1 MRAEIISIGDELT
14 SGQRVDTNSAWL
26 SQRLGEFGVPVVFHT
41 TVADSLADNV
51 QAFRIACERADL
63 VIATGGLGPTADDLT
78 RQAVAEMAGVDLVED
93 AGALEHIRALFARR
107 KREMPPNNLVQA
119 LFPRGSRV
127 VPNPHGSAPG
137 IDFTLPRPGREP
149 ARLFCLPGVPAEMQ
163 EMWHGTVAPAVV
175 AMLGRPRVIH
185 HYRVKCFGV
194 GESDLEAM
202 LPDLIRRGRVPTVG
216 ITVSKA
222 TITLRI
228 TAEGE
233 SIDAARS
240 SMQPTIDV
248 IHECLG
254 ELVFGYEDDELQHSV
269 VRHLQ
274 QRGQTVAVVEWG
286 TAGLIDHWLGE
297 CPECGPTFRG
307 GLVLRDTESVSML
320 SHLAADL
327 AGSMGLNET
336 TIGVVAQA
344 ARERF
349 GSDFALVIGPF
360 PGPASDSSNPGE
372 VVIGVAGPTGVTTR
386 GIPFTGHPDILKPR
400 AAKQALNLLRLAIIA
415 QGTGTPALA
424 GP

>member
-26 SQRLGEFGVPVVFHT
+26 AQRLGELGVPVAFHT
-41 TVADSLADNV
+41 TVADHLPDNV
-51 QAFRIACERADL
+51 QAFRLACERADL

-93 AGALEHIRALFARR
+93 GAALEHIRALFARR

-137 IDFTLPRPGREP
+137 IDYSLARPGREP
-149 ARLFCLPGVPAEMQ
+149 ARIFCLPGVPAEMQ
-163 EMWHGTVAPAVV
+163 EMWQGTVGPAV
-175 AMLGRPRVIH
+175 AALLGQPRVIQ
-185 HYRVKCFGV
+185 HYRVKCYGV

-233 SIDAARS
+233 TAAAARS

-254 ELVFGYEDDELQHSV
+254 DLVFGDEDEELQHAV
-269 VRHLQ
+269 GRVLAQ
-274 QRGQTVAVVEWG
+274 AGQSLAVVEFG
-286 TAGLIDHWLGE
+286 TAGLIQHWLGE
-297 CPECGPTFRG
+297 CAGSSAWFRG
-307 GLVLRDTESVSML
+307 GLVLRDAAGVELLSGIAANLASMMGVASEPALSVIS
-320 SHLAADL
+320 
-327 AGSMGLNET
+327 
-336 TIGVVAQA
+336 QA

-349 GSDFALVIGPF
+349 QSDYALVVGPF
-360 PGPASDSSNPGE
+360 PESTGADPGQ
-372 VVIGVAGPTGVTTR
+372 VLVAVAGPSGVVGR
-386 GIPFTGHPDILKPR
+386 AFPFTGHPEILKPR
-400 AAKQALNLLRLAIIA
+400 AAKSALNLLRLVIMGRIS
-415 QGTGTPALA
+415 
-424 GP
+424 

>member
-26 SQRLGEFGVPVVFHT
+26 AQRLGELGVPVAFHT
-41 TVADSLADNV
+41 TVADNLADNV
-51 QAFRIACERADL
+51 QAFKLACERTDL

-119 LFPRGSRV
+119 LFPRGARV

-137 IDFTLPRPGREP
+137 IDFDLPRPGKEP

-163 EMWHGTVAPAVV
+163 EMWQGTVQPAVV
-175 AMLGRPRVIH
+175 KMLGRPRVIH

-233 SIDAARS
+233 SIPAVRE

-248 IHECLG
+248 IHQCLG
-254 ELVFGYEDDELQHSV
+254 NLVFGYEDDEMQHAV
-269 VRHLQ
+269 LRVLRERQ
-274 QRGQTVAVVEWG
+274 QTLAVVEWG
-286 TAGLIDHWLGE
+286 TAGLVEHWLSE
-297 CPECGPTFRG
+297 CPEAGETFRG
-307 GLVLRDTESVSML
+307 GLVLRDATGIEIL
-320 SHLAADL
+320 SSLAAEMTNV
-327 AGSMGLNET
+327 MGLGSAAAMS
-336 TIGVVAQA
+336 IVAQA

-349 GSDFALVIGPF
+349 GADFALAIGPL
-360 PGPASDSSNPGE
+360 PPVGQNLQIA
-372 VVIGVAGPTGVTTR
+372 IAGPPGVVAR
-386 GIPFTGHPDILKPR
+386 EIPFTGHPDILKPR
-400 AAKQALNLLRLAIIA
+400 AAKQALNLVRLAV
-415 QGTGTPALA
+415 LES
-424 GP
+424 

>member
-26 SQRLGEFGVPVVFHT
+26 AQRLGELGVPVAFHT
-41 TVADSLADNV
+41 TVADHLPDNI
-51 QAFRIACERADL
+51 QAFRLACERTDL

-78 RQAVAEMAGVDLVED
+78 RQAVAEMAGVELVQD

-137 IDFTLPRPGREP
+137 IDFSVPRAGREP
-149 ARLFCLPGVPAEMQ
+149 ARIFCLPGVPAEMQ
-163 EMWHGTVAPAVV
+163 EMWQGTVGPAV
-175 AMLGRPRVIH
+175 ASMLGQPRVIT

-202 LPDLIRRGRVPTVG
+202 LPDLIRRGRVPSVG

-233 SIDAARS
+233 SVEVARE
-240 SMQPTIDV
+240 SMQSTIDV
-248 IHECLG
+248 IQQCLG
-254 ELVFGYEDDELQHSV
+254 DLVFGTEDEELQHAV
-269 VRHLQ
+269 ARLLQ
-274 QRGQTVAVVEWG
+274 QWRQTLAVVEFG
-286 TAGLIDHWLGE
+286 TAGLVEHWLGE
-297 CPECGPTFRG
+297 CTGSGEWFRG
-307 GLVLRDTESVSML
+307 GLVLRDAAGVEILSGIAANLASML
-320 SHLAADL
+320 GI
-327 AGSMGLNET
+327 GSEPALSV
-336 TIGVVAQA
+336 ISQA

-349 GSDFALVIGPF
+349 QADYALVIGPF
-360 PGPASDSSNPGE
+360 PDTAAGATVGAEPGH
-372 VVIGVAGPTGVTTR
+372 VLVAVAGPNGVVGR
-386 GIPFTGHPDILKPR
+386 AFPFTGHPEILKPR
-400 AAKQALNLLRLAIIA
+400 AAKSALNLLRLVMM
-415 QGTGTPALA
+415 GKVTSA
-424 GP
+424 GS